1 MKNNFGAI
9 YQLFVAI
16 PITIFLIIFFYHGE
30 FIARLL
36 LTPFIV
42 CAIATLFKSIFTLKG
57 NVKWSEY
64 CNRVYII
71 SVLVYVLGF
80 FVAFWYLAIKNQIYS
95 LMIILFVVSVIIIVA
110 IRHRFFK
117 KRESKEE
124 MAKEN
129 KRFLIKTRLKRK
141 LGRLARPIVFSL
153 ILVLGVVLLCLG
165 VFHWLAV
172 KEETKDYKEVK
183 VDISEK
189 EYAERLRK
197 EKLRQQREG
206 A

>member
-16 PITIFLIIFFYHGE
+16 PVTIFLIIFFYYGE
-30 FIARLL
+30 FMARLL

-129 KRFLIKTRLKRK
+129 KRFLIKNKIK
-141 LGRLARPIVFSL
+141 
-153 ILVLGVVLLCLG
+153 
-165 VFHWLAV
+165 
-172 KEETKDYKEVK
+172 KK
-183 VDISEK
+183 VRTSCKTNCIFFDISFRCCLIMSWCFPLVSGK
-189 EYAERLRK
+189 RRNKRL
-197 EKLRQQREG
+197 
-206 A
+206 